1 MNRNLPLLCIVLL
14 TLWTAACAGSRQ
26 SDICKDDF
34 YSKATLQGDAAASY
48 AEAKQSWE
56 ERADEAKLR
65 AAIGSWETAAK
76 IEPWNTDTYV
86 SLSRAYYLLGDGHLR
101 FDSSKEDE
109 MLAMFDKGAY
119 NGELALGALDPKYR
133 QRVCGGDAVEDA
145 VKTVDKNAVPAMYW
159 YATNLG
165 KWALA
170 KGILV
175 VLGRKDEIFSVMT
188 RVLELDEKFFYGAPH
203 RYFGAYYT
211 KVPFPDGDPALS
223 RKHFDKSLEI
233 EPNYLATRVLMA
245 DLLATKTNDRE
256 LFATQL
262 QMVLDAPDDVILEL
276 KPEQMIEK
284 RKAKDL
290 MADIDVYFE

>member
-1 MNRNLPLLCIVLL
+1 MNRTLLLLSLIL

-26 SDICKDDF
+26 SDLCKDDF
-34 YSKATLQGDAAASY
+34 YSRATLEGDPAPVY
-48 AEAKQSWE
+48 AEAQQNWG
-56 ERADEAKLR
+56 EREDEAKLR
-65 AAIGSWETAAK
+65 TAIASWEKAAK
-76 IEPWNTDTYV
+76 MEPGNTDTYV
-86 SLSRAYYLLGDGHLR
+86 HLSRAYYLLGDGYLR

-119 NGELALGALDPKYR
+119 NAELALGALDVQYR
-133 QRVCGGDAVEDA
+133 KRVCAGDAVEDV
-145 VKTVDKNAVPAMYW
+145 VKTVDKSAVPAMYW

-175 VLGRKDEIFSVMT
+175 VLGRKDEIFSVMS
-188 RVLELDEKFFYGAPH
+188 RVLELDETFFYGAPH

-256 LFATQL
+256 LFSTQL
-262 QMVLDAPDDVILEL
+262 QKVLDTPDDVIPEI